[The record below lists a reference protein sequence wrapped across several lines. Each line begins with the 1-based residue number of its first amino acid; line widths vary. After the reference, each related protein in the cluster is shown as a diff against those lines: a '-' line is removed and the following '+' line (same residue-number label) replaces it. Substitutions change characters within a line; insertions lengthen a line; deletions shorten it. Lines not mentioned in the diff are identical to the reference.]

1 MLTYELEQRG
11 DASRYEYL
19 YRCIRNDIEQGA
31 IKAGE
36 KLPSKRA
43 LARHLGVSL
52 STVEGAYA
60 QLAAEGY
67 VQAVERKG
75 YFACDLAMP
84 AAARMPVGFEHTSES
99 AGSVRDLRFAVGLA
113 RPAGSAHSSDA
124 RGGMGCP
131 PDEDPSCNAHP
142 GPPLAAGFAGG
153 AWPEGVFPYR
163 MWARTVRAVLTEES
177 ERSLAAA
184 ASDAAGS
191 RRLREA
197 IASYLLGF
205 RGMRVDPEQVVIGAG
220 AQTLYHTIIQLVGRS
235 CRLAVEDPGY
245 PRLAS
250 IYRANDVDV
259 VPVQLD
265 GRGVSMRALRKSGA
279 DVLHCMPSHQFPTG
293 AAVPVSRRYELLSWA
308 SDAPG
313 RYLVEDDYDCEFRL
327 AGRPLP
333 ALQSI
338 DASERVI
345 YVNTFT
351 KSLGSAFRIGYLV
364 LPSHLARAFRER
376 LGFYAST
383 VGAIDQLA
391 LARFMERGDYERHV
405 NRARN
410 RCRTVRAALVSALKA
425 SSLGDRL
432 DVEEADAGLHFV
444 LGIATDARDE
454 DVAAAA
460 RAEGVEVV
468 PLAAYCAT
476 EEARVSSCHR
486 FVVNDASCDPSCADQ
501 AADALARAVEG
512 AERAASLC

>member
-1 MLTYELEQRG
+1 MLTYELERRG
-11 DASRYEYL
+11 DMSRYEYL
-19 YRCIRNDIEQGA
+19 YRCIRSDIEQGA
-31 IKAGE
+31 IGPGE

-67 VQAVERKG
+67 VQAAERRG
-75 YFACDLAMP
+75 YFACDLGMP
-84 AAARMPVGFEHTSES
+84 SAARPPVAS
-99 AGSVRDLRFAVGLA
+99 AGAFG
-113 RPAGSAHSSDA
+113 PAGRGGAGRPSDA
-124 RGGMGCP
+124 
-131 PDEDPSCNAHP
+131 DPSAGASD
-142 GPPLAAGFAGG
+142 GPPLVADFTGG
-153 AWPEGVFPYR
+153 AGPAGAFPYR
-163 MWARTVRAVLTEES
+163 MWARTVRAVLAEES

-205 RGMRVDPEQVVIGAG
+205 RGMRVDPEQIVIGAG
-220 AQTLYHTIIQLVGRS
+220 AQTLYHTIVQLVGRAS
-235 CRLAVEDPGY
+235 RLAVEDPGY

-259 VPVQLD
+259 VPVPLD
-265 GRGVSMRALRKSGA
+265 GRGVCMRALRESGA

-293 AAVPVSRRYELLSWA
+293 AAVPVSRRYELLGWA
-308 SDAPG
+308 AEAPG

-338 DASERVI
+338 DASERVL

-364 LPSHLARAFRER
+364 LPPHLAEAFRER

-391 LARFMERGDYERHV
+391 LARFIERGDYERHV
-405 NRARN
+405 NRSRN
-410 RCRTVRAALVSALKA
+410 RCRTVRAALVDALKA
-425 SSLGDRL
+425 SPLADRL
-432 DVEEADAGLHFV
+432 EAEEADAGLHFV

-454 DVAAAA
+454 DVVAAA
-460 RAEGVEVV
+460 RAEGVAMI

-476 EEARVSSCHR
+476 EQARASSRHR
-486 FVVNDASCDPSCADQ
+486 FVVNDAALDPACAGR
-501 AADALARAVEG
+501 AADALARAVEA
-512 AERAASLC
+512 AERLSPAR

>member
-1 MLTYELEQRG
+1 MLTYELERRG
-11 DASRYEYL
+11 ALSRYEYL
-19 YRCIRNDIEQGA
+19 YRCIRGDIEQGA
-31 IKAGE
+31 IAAGE
-36 KLPSKRA
+36 KLPSKRS

-52 STVEGAYA
+52 STVESAYA

-67 VQAVERKG
+67 VQASERRG
-75 YFACDLAMP
+75 YFACDLGVP
-84 AAARMPVGFEHTSES
+84 ASARTSAAVVCGAP
-99 AGSVRDLRFAVGLA
+99 VGLA
-113 RPAGSAHSSDA
+113 CAFEERGEAGRVPKVGSPDGASAGPSLVADFTGGAAPAGA
-124 RGGMGCP
+124 
-131 PDEDPSCNAHP
+131 
-142 GPPLAAGFAGG
+142 
-153 AWPEGVFPYR
+153 FPYR
-163 MWARTVRAVLTEES
+163 MWARTVRAVLSEES
-177 ERSLAAA
+177 EASLAAA

-205 RGMRVDPEQVVIGAG
+205 RGMRVDPEQIVIGAG
-220 AQTLYHTIIQLVGRS
+220 AQTLYHTIVQLVGRS
-235 CRLAVEDPGY
+235 HRLAVEDPGY

-259 VPVQLD
+259 APVPLD
-265 GRGVSMRALRKSGA
+265 GRGVCMRALRESGA

-293 AAVPVSRRYELLSWA
+293 AAVPVSRRYELLDWA
-308 SDAPG
+308 SEAPG

-338 DASERVI
+338 DASERVL

-364 LPSHLARAFRER
+364 LPPHLAEAFRER

-391 LARFMERGDYERHV
+391 LARFIERGDYERHV
-405 NRARN
+405 NRSRN
-410 RCRTVRAALVSALKA
+410 RCRAVRAALVGALKA

-432 DVEEADAGLHFV
+432 VVEEADAGLHFV
-444 LGIATDARDE
+444 LGLETGARDE
-454 DVAAAA
+454 DLVAAA
-460 RAEGVEVV
+460 RAEGVAIV

-476 EEARVSSCHR
+476 EQARASSRHR
-486 FVVNDASCDPSCADQ
+486 FVVNDASLDPAHAGQ
-501 AADALARAVEG
+501 ATDALVRAVSA
-512 AERAASLC
+512 AERLSPARQVPSRAPLC